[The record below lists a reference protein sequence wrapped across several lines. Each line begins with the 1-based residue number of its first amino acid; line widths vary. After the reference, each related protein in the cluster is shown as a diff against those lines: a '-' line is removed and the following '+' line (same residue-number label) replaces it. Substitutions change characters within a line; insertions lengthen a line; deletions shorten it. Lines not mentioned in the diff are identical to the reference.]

1 MQCLKILFPDHVLQ
15 CRRGPAYSLSPSA
28 PTVPL
33 PYSHWPD
40 FHPSLKPNLWPLAF
54 ALPLSKQTTYIL
66 FCDCLLFMSNVFIQS
81 QFLRKA
87 LDQFWKLLN
96 PLLPSLSAL
105 LPYFF
110 CCIPGHLKLS
120 YVSLCLH
127 ICILSSSTGL
137 LVSRRQGPLSCH
149 CFIPIHRIVL
159 GLTHVCWLTNCLIKY
174 WAQCLAHTKYSVN
187 CGCRN

>member
-1 MQCLKILFPDHVLQ
+1 MPWLLTAPWLPDHVLQ
-15 CRRGPAYSLSPSA
+15 CHTGPAYSLSPSA

-40 FHPSLKPNLWPLAF
+40 FRPSLTPNLWPLAF
-54 ALPLSKQTTYIL
+54 ALPLSEQTTYIL

-96 PLLPSLSAL
+96 PLLPSLPAL

-110 CCIPGHLKLS
+110 FLYPRTLEIILYISLLSHLYSIFLYWTPSFQKAGSSVLS
-120 YVSLCLH
+120 LLYSNTWNSTWPNTCL
-127 ICILSSSTGL
+127 
-137 LVSRRQGPLSCH
+137 
-149 CFIPIHRIVL
+149 
-159 GLTHVCWLTNCLIKY
+159 LTD
-174 WAQCLAHTKYSVN
+174 
-187 CGCRN
+187 